1 MNYDG
6 GFLMQCL
13 LLKLKSSFTY
23 AHLRKSKILPIP
35 SASTIRR
42 RLSSS
47 ECKFG
52 FNELALENIKKALRN
67 LPDADRWGSLMWDEV
82 SLKKDL
88 TWHSKRLEWH
98 GVVDFGEEIESA
110 VKNGIATLALVLMF
124 RPYKGSWVQPLA
136 SFASLNA
143 ASSTILHEVILKAT
157 VLLYN
162 HKAIVKNYVCD
173 GCSSNK
179 AAMRLFRVHGNFS
192 RAKVES
198 EHAFFIRHPMDP
210 SIKIYWLFDAPHL
223 LKCTRNHILKHKEVQ
238 VVW

>member
-23 AHLRKSKILPIP
+23 AHLRKSKILPLP

-179 AAMRLFRVHGNFS
+179 AAMRLFRVHGNFQEQRWS
-192 RAKVES
+192 LNMLFSFGIPWIPQLK
-198 EHAFFIRHPMDP
+198 
-210 SIKIYWLFDAPHL
+210 SIGYLMRPIF
-223 LKCTRNHILKHKEVQ
+223 
-238 VVW
+238 

>member
-1 MNYDG
+1 
-6 GFLMQCL
+6 
-13 LLKLKSSFTY
+13 
-23 AHLRKSKILPIP
+23 
-35 SASTIRR
+35 
-42 RLSSS
+42 
-47 ECKFG
+47 
-52 FNELALENIKKALRN
+52 
-67 LPDADRWGSLMWDEV
+67 MWDEV

-88 TWHSKRLEWH
+88 TWHSKRLELH

-110 VKNGIATLALVLMF
+110 VKNEIATHAVVLMF
-124 RPYKGSWVQPLA
+124 RPYKGSWVQPFA
-136 SFASLNA
+136 CFASLNA
-143 ASSTILHEVILKAT
+143 ASSTNLHEIILKAT

-179 AAMRLFRVHGNFS
+179 AAIRLFRVHGNFS

-198 EHAFFIRHPMDP
+198 ELDFFIRHPMDP
-210 SIKIYWLFDAPHL
+210 SIKIYWLFDAPNL